1 MNRKDSRSTGQERKK
16 CLLRKAWT
24 WRKRKQEVS
33 PTYVQDLVVGL
44 VRQDQNTVPRHDTDL
59 RPCREQDNCL
69 NRTQIIV
76 PVRTFSYFFLLT
88 SLLFS
93 ASIFI
98 LFHFHFRILN
108 SPSMF
113 RCDLSALVL
122 RNVRYS
128 FFNLITLRIKGTV

>member
-1 MNRKDSRSTGQERKK
+1 MNRKDSRSTGQGRKK
-16 CLLRKAWT
+16 CLIRKAWT
-24 WRKRKQEVS
+24 WRKRNRKS
-33 PTYVQDLVVGL
+33 PPTYVQDLVVGL
-44 VRQDQNTVPRHDTDL
+44 LRQDQNTMPCHDTDL
-59 RPCREQDNCL
+59 RPCRKQDNCL

-76 PVRTFSYFFLLT
+76 PVRTFSRFFLPT

-98 LFHFHFRILN
+98 LFHFHFHILN

-122 RNVRYS
+122 RNVRYP
-128 FFNLITLRIKGTV
+128 FLILITLRIKGTV